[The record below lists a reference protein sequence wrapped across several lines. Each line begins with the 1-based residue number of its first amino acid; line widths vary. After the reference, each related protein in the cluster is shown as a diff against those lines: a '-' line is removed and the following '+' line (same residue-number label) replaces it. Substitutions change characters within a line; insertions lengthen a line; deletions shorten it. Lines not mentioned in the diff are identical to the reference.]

1 MSRSG
6 LISKSSFLT
15 NDVAEVV
22 CLPRNRSEKIARWV
36 SDYFSPPVMA
46 VASLLMVAIYAGNSV
61 IWGSISVFLL
71 VGIGLPTLYVFW
83 LVKNKKVSDFHIP
96 IRSQRIRPM
105 VFMLVTSVISLIL
118 LAGLHT
124 PRFVMTFS
132 FAAFGQLIIIFMITL
147 KWKISGHTA
156 AVSTFSALCW
166 LFYGS
171 LAGFVFIL
179 IPIVIWARLRLKR
192 HTPLQT
198 LAGTVLGLLTLV
210 AIINFL

>member
-1 MSRSG
+1 MSGSG
-6 LISKSSFLT
+6 FVSKSTFLT
-15 NDVAEVV
+15 HDIAEVV
-22 CLPRNRSEKIARWV
+22 CLPQNRSEKIARWV

-46 VASLLMVAIYAGNSV
+46 AATLLMVAIFTGTSV
-61 IWGSISVFLL
+61 IWGSISVFIL

-83 LVKNKKVSDFHIP
+83 LVKKKMVSDFHIP

-105 VFMLVTSVISLIL
+105 IFMLVTTVISLFL
-118 LAGLHT
+118 LIGLHT
-124 PRFVMTFS
+124 PRFLMILS
-132 FAAFGQLIIIFMITL
+132 LAAFGQLIIIFVITL
-147 KWKISGHTA
+147 KWKISGHAA

-210 AIINFL
+210 AIIFIM

>member
-1 MSRSG
+1 MSGSG
-6 LISKSSFLT
+6 FVSKSTFLT
-15 NDVAEVV
+15 HDIAEVV
-22 CLPRNRSEKIARWV
+22 CLPQNRSEKIARWV

-46 VASLLMVAIYAGNSV
+46 AATLLMVAIFTGTSV
-61 IWGSISVFLL
+61 IWGSISVFIL

-83 LVKNKKVSDFHIP
+83 LVKKKMVSDFHIP

-105 VFMLVTSVISLIL
+105 IFMLVTTVISLFL
-118 LAGLHT
+118 LIGLHT
-124 PRFVMTFS
+124 PRFLMVLS
-132 FAAFGQLIIIFMITL
+132 LAAFGQLIIIFVITL
-147 KWKISGHTA
+147 KWKISGHAA

-210 AIINFL
+210 AIIFIM

>member
-1 MSRSG
+1 MSGSG
-6 LISKSSFLT
+6 FVSKSTFLT
-15 NDVAEVV
+15 HDIAEVV
-22 CLPRNRSEKIARWV
+22 CMPQNRSEKIARWV

-46 VASLLMVAIYAGNSV
+46 AATLLMVAIFTGTSV
-61 IWGSISVFLL
+61 IWGSISVFIL

-83 LVKNKKVSDFHIP
+83 LVKKKMVSDFHIP

-105 VFMLVTSVISLIL
+105 IFMLVTTVISLFL
-118 LAGLHT
+118 LIGLHT
-124 PRFVMTFS
+124 PRFLMILS
-132 FAAFGQLIIIFMITL
+132 LAAFGQLIIIFVITL
-147 KWKISGHTA
+147 KWKISGHAA

-210 AIINFL
+210 AIIFIM

>member
-1 MSRSG
+1 MSGSG
-6 LISKSSFLT
+6 FVDKSHYLT
-15 NDVAEVV
+15 CDTAEVV
-22 CLPRNRSEKIARWV
+22 CISQNRSEKIACWV

-46 VASLLMVAIYAGNSV
+46 AASLLMVAIYAGTAV
-61 IWGSISVFLL
+61 IWRSISVFLL
-71 VGIGLPTLYVFW
+71 IGIGFPTLYVFW
-83 LVKNKKVSDFHIP
+83 LVKKKMVSDFHIP

-105 VFMLVTSVISLIL
+105 VFMLVTTVISIFL
-118 LAGLHT
+118 LMGLHT
-124 PRFVMTFS
+124 PRFVMMLS
-132 FAAFGQLIIIFMITL
+132 LAAFGQLVIIFVITL
-147 KWKISGHTA
+147 KWKISGHAA

-198 LAGTVLGLLTLV
+198 LGGTVLGLLTLV
-210 AIINFL
+210 VTMYIL

>member
-1 MSRSG
+1 MSGSG
-6 LISKSSFLT
+6 FVSKSTFLT
-15 NDVAEVV
+15 HDIAEVV
-22 CLPRNRSEKIARWV
+22 CLPQNRSEKIARWV

-46 VASLLMVAIYAGNSV
+46 AATLLMVAIFAGTSV

-71 VGIGLPTLYVFW
+71 VGIGLPTIYVFW
-83 LVKNKKVSDFHIP
+83 LVKKKKVSDFHIP

-105 VFMLVTSVISLIL
+105 VFMLVTTVISLFL
-118 LAGLHT
+118 LIGLHT
-124 PRFVMTFS
+124 PRFVMILS
-132 FAAFGQLIIIFMITL
+132 LAAFGQLIIIFVITL
-147 KWKISGHTA
+147 KWKISGHAA

-210 AIINFL
+210 AIIFIL

>member
-1 MSRSG
+1 
-6 LISKSSFLT
+6 
-15 NDVAEVV
+15 
-22 CLPRNRSEKIARWV
+22 
-36 SDYFSPPVMA
+36 
-46 VASLLMVAIYAGNSV
+46 MVAIFAGTSV

-71 VGIGLPTLYVFW
+71 VGIGFPTLYVFW
-83 LVKNKKVSDFHIP
+83 LVKKKKVSDFHIP

-105 VFMLVTSVISLIL
+105 VFMLVTTVISLFL
-118 LAGLHT
+118 LIGLHT
-124 PRFVMTFS
+124 PRFVMILS
-132 FAAFGQLIIIFMITL
+132 LAAFGQLIIIFVITL
-147 KWKISGHTA
+147 KWKISGHAA

-210 AIINFL
+210 AIIFIL

>member
-1 MSRSG
+1 MSGSG
-6 LISKSSFLT
+6 FVSKSTYLT
-15 NDVAEVV
+15 HDIAEVV
-22 CLPRNRSEKIARWV
+22 CLPHNRSEKIARWV

-46 VASLLMVAIYAGNSV
+46 AATLLMVAIFAGTSD

-83 LVKNKKVSDFHIP
+83 LVKKKKVSDFHIP

-105 VFMLVTSVISLIL
+105 VFMLLTTVVTLFLLI
-118 LAGLHT
+118 GLHT
-124 PRFVMTFS
+124 PRFVMILS
-132 FAAFGQLIIIFMITL
+132 LAAFGQLIIIFVITL
-147 KWKISGHTA
+147 KWKISGHAA

-210 AIINFL
+210 AIIFIL

>member
-1 MSRSG
+1 MSRSEFV
-6 LISKSSFLT
+6 SKSPFLT
-15 NDVAEVV
+15 HDLAEVV
-22 CLPRNRSEKIARWV
+22 FIPHNRSEKIASWV

-46 VASLLMVAIYAGNSV
+46 AASLLMVAIYAGTSV
-61 IWGSISVFLL
+61 IWRSISVFLL
-71 VGIGLPTLYVFW
+71 IGIGLPTAYVFW
-83 LVKNKKVSDFHIP
+83 LVKKKKVSDFHIP

-105 VFMLVTSVISLIL
+105 VFMLVTTVISLSL
-118 LAGLHT
+118 LIGLHT
-124 PRFVMTFS
+124 PRFVMILS
-132 FAAFGQLIIIFMITL
+132 LAAFGQLLIIFVITF
-147 KWKISGHTA
+147 KWKISGHAA

-198 LAGTVLGLLTLV
+198 LGGTVLGLLTLV
-210 AIINFL
+210 VTIYIL

>member
-6 LISKSSFLT
+6 FVNKSPFLT
-15 NDVAEVV
+15 CDTAKVV
-22 CLPRNRSEKIARWV
+22 TISQNRSEKIACWV

-46 VASLLMVAIYAGNSV
+46 AASLLMVAIYAGTSV
-61 IWGSISVFLL
+61 IWRSISIFLL
-71 VGIGLPTLYVFW
+71 IGIGLPTSYVFW
-83 LVKNKKVSDFHIP
+83 LVKKKIVSDFHIP

-105 VFMLVTSVISLIL
+105 VFMLVTTLITLFL
-118 LAGLHT
+118 LIELHT
-124 PRFVMTFS
+124 PRFVMILS
-132 FAAFGQLIIIFMITL
+132 LVAFGQLIIIFMITL
-147 KWKISGHTA
+147 KWKISGHAA

-198 LAGTVLGLLTLV
+198 LGGTVLGLLTLV
-210 AIINFL
+210 VTIYVL

>member
-6 LISKSSFLT
+6 FISKSSFLT
-15 NDVAEVV
+15 HDVTEVV
-22 CLPRNRSEKIARWV
+22 CIPQNRSEKIARWV

-46 VASLLMVAIYAGNSV
+46 AASLLMVAIFAGSSV
-61 IWGSISVFLL
+61 VWGSISVFILF
-71 VGIGLPTLYVFW
+71 GIGLPTLYVFW
-83 LVKNKKVSDFHIP
+83 LVKKKLVSDFHIP

-105 VFMLVTSVISLIL
+105 VFMLVTTVISIFLLI
-118 LAGLHT
+118 GLHT
-124 PRFVMTFS
+124 PRFVMILS
-132 FAAFGQLIIIFMITL
+132 LAAFGQLIIIFMITL
-147 KWKISGHTA
+147 KWKISGHAA

-198 LAGTVLGLLTLV
+198 LGGTVLGLLTLV
-210 AIINFL
+210 VTIYIL

>member
-1 MSRSG
+1 MSGSG
-6 LISKSSFLT
+6 FVSKSTFLT
-15 NDVAEVV
+15 RDASEVV
-22 CLPRNRSEKIARWV
+22 SISQNRSEKIARWV

-46 VASLLMVAIYAGNSV
+46 AATLLMVAIFAGTSV
-61 IWGSISVFLL
+61 IWGSIGVFLL
-71 VGIGLPTLYVFW
+71 VGIGFPTLYVFW
-83 LVKNKKVSDFHIP
+83 LVKKKKVSDFHIP

-105 VFMLVTSVISLIL
+105 VFMLVTTVISLFL
-118 LAGLHT
+118 LIGLHT
-124 PRFVMTFS
+124 PRFVMILS
-132 FAAFGQLIIIFMITL
+132 LAAFGQLIIIFVITL
-147 KWKISGHTA
+147 KWKISGHAA

-192 HTPLQT
+192 HTPMQT

-210 AIINFL
+210 AIIFIL

>member
-1 MSRSG
+1 MSGSG
-6 LISKSSFLT
+6 FASKSTFLT
-15 NDVAEVV
+15 HDIAEVV
-22 CLPRNRSEKIARWV
+22 CLPQNRSEKIAKWV

-46 VASLLMVAIYAGNSV
+46 AATLLMVAIFAGTSV

-83 LVKNKKVSDFHIP
+83 LVKKKKVSDFHIP

-105 VFMLVTSVISLIL
+105 VFMLVTTVVSLFL
-118 LAGLHT
+118 LIGLHT
-124 PRFVMTFS
+124 PRFVMILS
-132 FAAFGQLIIIFMITL
+132 LAAFGQLIIIFVITL
-147 KWKISGHTA
+147 KWKISGHAA

-171 LAGFVFIL
+171 LAGFAFIL

-210 AIINFL
+210 AIIFIL